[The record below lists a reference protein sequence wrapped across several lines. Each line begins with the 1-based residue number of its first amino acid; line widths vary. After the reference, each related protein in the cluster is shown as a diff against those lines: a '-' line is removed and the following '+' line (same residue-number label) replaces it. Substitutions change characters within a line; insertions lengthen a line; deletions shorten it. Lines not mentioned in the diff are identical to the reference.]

1 MKTPRSILLPISVFL
16 LIFLGSWTER
26 KQNVYK
32 SEFFLPGL
40 TQEDGINI
48 ELSPKG
54 DGYELFSRDGVQ
66 CLILAIEPSGKNMSR
81 ELSIT
86 F

>member
-1 MKTPRSILLPISVFL
+1 MKTPRSILLPVSVFL

-40 TQEDGINI
+40 TEEDGMII
-48 ELSPKG
+48 ELSPKC
-54 DGYELFSRDGVQ
+54 DSYELFSRDGVQ
-66 CLILAIEPSGKNMSR
+66 GLILAIEPSGKNMSR

>member
-1 MKTPRSILLPISVFL
+1 MKIPTFILLPVSVFL

-26 KQNVYK
+26 KEDVYK

-40 TQEDGINI
+40 TQEDSVII

-54 DGYELFSRDGVQ
+54 DGYELFSRDGVPG
-66 CLILAIEPSGKNMSR
+66 LILAIEPSGKNMSR

-86 F
+86 V

>member
-1 MKTPRSILLPISVFL
+1 MKISTSFLLPVSVFL

-26 KQNVYK
+26 KEDVYK
-32 SEFFLPGL
+32 SEFFLLGL
-40 TQEDGINI
+40 SQEDGINI
-48 ELSPKG
+48 ELSPEG
-54 DGYELFSRDGVQ
+54 EGYELSSCDGVPG
-66 CLILAIEPSGKNMSR
+66 LILAIEPSGKNMSR